1 MRRITI
7 KEGTTPEEIGIDI
20 AHHFKWDGTQI
31 VEAFIAALTDANHHT
46 LAKQIEQLYNE
57 GE

>member
-1 MRRITI
+1 MRTTI
-7 KEGTTPEEIGIDI
+7 KDNTTAEEIGIDI
-20 AHHFKWDGTQI
+20 ARHFEWDGTQI

-46 LAKQIEQLYNE
+46 LAKQIQQLFNE

>member
-1 MRRITI
+1 MRTTI
-7 KEGTTPEEIGIDI
+7 KDNTTAEEIGIDI
-20 AHHFKWDGTQI
+20 AHHFEWDGNQI

-46 LAKQIEQLYNE
+46 LAKQIQQLFNE

>member
-1 MRRITI
+1 MRTTI
-7 KEGTTPEEIGIDI
+7 KDNTTAEEIGIDI
-20 AHHFKWDGTQI
+20 ARHFEWDGTQI
-31 VEAFIAALTDANHHT
+31 MEAFIAALTDANHHA